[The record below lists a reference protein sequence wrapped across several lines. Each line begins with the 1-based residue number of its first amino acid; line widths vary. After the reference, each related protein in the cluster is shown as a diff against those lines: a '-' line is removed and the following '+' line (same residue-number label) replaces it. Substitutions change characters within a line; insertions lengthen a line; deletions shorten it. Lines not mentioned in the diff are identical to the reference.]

1 MDNYV
6 IDRTRLSD
14 EQNKLFDDLI
24 AKAMV
29 DPKAAQ
35 EEMEEQVP
43 PATPAKKKPAEKAEV
58 EEMTETKKS
67 APEVPQ
73 FVLDAIAKSNDF
85 IEAQEKKDMLD
96 VAKKYA
102 PLVENVDD
110 LAKQLSDLKKSSPEM
125 YATSISMMDKQLAMI
140 TKSDGLFGEIGKSAG
155 GYSTGGDA
163 KAKAEAKARE
173 IMKADPNI
181 THTEAIAKAWE
192 DPDLM
197 AECDAEYFGW
207 K

>member
-14 EQNKLFDDLI
+14 EQNKMFDDLI

-35 EEMEEQVP
+35 EEMEDQEPTVP
-43 PATPAKKKPAEKAEV
+43 PKKKKTTEKAEV
-58 EEMTETKKS
+58 EEMTETKKA

-73 FVLDAIAKSNDF
+73 FILDAVAKSNEF

-102 PLVENVDD
+102 PLVEDVDV
-110 LAKQLSDLKKSSPEM
+110 LAKQLGDLKKQSPEL
-125 YATSISMMDKQLAMI
+125 YATSISMMDNQLAMI
-140 TKSDGLFGEIGKSAG
+140 TRPDGLFGEIGKSAG
-155 GYSTGGDA
+155 GNSTGGGSE
-163 KAKAEAKARE
+163 AKAEAKAQE
-173 IMKADPNI
+173 LMKADPSMDYD
-181 THTEAIAKAWE
+181 TAIAKAYD
-192 DPDLM
+192 DPDIM
-197 AECDAEYFGW
+197 AECDAEYYGHR
-207 K
+207 